1 MVFLRQV
8 DSKVTLALGGV
19 IIVIF
24 SVLASLGVY
33 AIVGVAGTLI
43 VIEVIPF
50 LVLAVGVDNI
60 FILVQA
66 YQRDQRAPD
75 ETIEQF
81 VGRVVGGVAPSM
93 LLSAASESICFFLGQ
108 WPPAAVSVWDAW
120 CRPATVSVQAANGCP

>member
-1 MVFLRQV
+1 MPSPQV

-33 AIVGVAGTLI
+33 AVAGVAGTLI

-66 YQRDQRAPD
+66 YQRDRRRED
-75 ETIEQF
+75 ESIEEF
-81 VGRVVGGVAPSM
+81 IGRVVGRVAPSM

-108 WPPAAVSVWDAW
+108 
-120 CRPATVSVQAANGCP
+120 